1 MSVEAVFEHSPWVAR
16 EALARGPFD
25 GVDELHAA
33 MVDAV
38 RSAPR
43 ERQIGLIRAHPE
55 LAGREA
61 LTPSSE
67 SEQRG
72 AGLDRLSHSQFE
84 ALRALNRDYR
94 ERFGFPLV
102 VFVREHTPD
111 SIIAWGRERLGNS
124 REDEIET
131 ALGEIAKIA
140 RARLEEL

>member
-1 MSVEAVFEHSPWVAR
+1 MSLEAVFEHSPWVAQ

-38 RSAPR
+38 RSASR
-43 ERQIGLIRAHPE
+43 ERQVALIQAHPE

-61 LTPSSE
+61 LTDSSE
-67 SEQRG
+67 REQKG
-72 AGLDRLSHSQFE
+72 AGLDRLSRSQFE
-84 ALRALNRDYR
+84 ALRQLNADYR
-94 ERFGFPLV
+94 EKFGFPLV
-102 VFVREHTPD
+102 VFVRAHTPD
-111 SIIAWGRERLGNS
+111 SIIAWGQERLGNS
-124 REDEIET
+124 REEEIET